1 MSTKSFVFVYNEDK
15 AFNHTKLVHIRSL
28 IIKETQTMISFIVI
42 KKGTYTEMIQ
52 DKNYIDDEC
61 YGYCRCSKAR
71 VQDAEYEI
79 RALMKLGIKRD
90 HIYVDYQS
98 GASDNRENL
107 NKVLSIM
114 KPGISSL
121 FCTDITRLVRNTR
134 FFCELLSYIEEHKLR
149 LVVGSLDVDVRQ
161 EKLDVMVE
169 GMLKINA
176 VCGEMERKLKI
187 FQINLGLDNARAE
200 GVKLGRPTTS
210 YDDIPEIFFRYLPMY
225 NNETINKSEF
235 SRLTGLSYPTIY
247 KYIGIVN
254 KVS

>member
-1 MSTKSFVFVYNEDK
+1 
-15 AFNHTKLVHIRSL
+15 
-28 IIKETQTMISFIVI
+28 MISFILV

-61 YGYCRCSKAR
+61 YGYARCSKKS
-71 VQDAEYEI
+71 QDAEYEI
-79 RALMKLGIKRD
+79 RALMKLGIKREN
-90 HIYVDYQS
+90 IYVDYQS

-121 FCTDITRLVRNTR
+121 FCTDITRLVRNNH

-149 LVVGSLDVDVRQ
+149 LVVGSLDVDVRR

-176 VCGEMERKLKI
+176 VFGEMERKLKV
-187 FQINLGLDNARAE
+187 FQISLGIDNAIAK

-225 NNETINKSEF
+225 NNGTINKSEY
-235 SRLTGLSYPTIY
+235 SRITGLSYPTIY
-247 KYIGIVN
+247 KYLDIVN
-254 KVS
+254 KVA

>member
-1 MSTKSFVFVYNEDK
+1 
-15 AFNHTKLVHIRSL
+15 
-28 IIKETQTMISFIVI
+28 MISFIVI

-61 YGYCRCSKAR
+61 YAYARCSKKS
-71 VQDAEYEI
+71 QDAEYEI
-79 RALMKLGIKRD
+79 RALMKLGIKREN
-90 HIYVDYQS
+90 IYVDYQS

-134 FFCELLSYIEEHKLR
+134 YFCELLSYIEEHKLR
-149 LVVGSLDVDVRQ
+149 LVVGNLDVDVRQ

-176 VCGEMERKLKI
+176 VFGEMERKLKI

-200 GVKLGRPTTS
+200 GVKLGRPQTT
-210 YDDIPEIFFRYLPMY
+210 YDDIPEIFFRYLPKFQASML
-225 NNETINKSEF
+225 NKSEYA
-235 SRLTGLSYPTIY
+235 RITGLSYPSIY
-247 KYIGIVN
+247 KYLRIVS
-254 KVS
+254 KVD

>member
-1 MSTKSFVFVYNEDK
+1 MALF
-15 AFNHTKLVHIRSL
+15 
-28 IIKETQTMISFIVI
+28 IKEMLTMISFILV

-52 DKNYIDDEC
+52 EKNYIDDEC
-61 YGYCRCSKAR
+61 YGYARCSKAR

-79 RALMKLGIKRD
+79 RALMKLGIKREN
-90 HIYVDYQS
+90 IYVDYQS

-107 NKVLSIM
+107 KKVLSLM

-121 FCTDITRLVRNTR
+121 FCTDITRLVRSTR
-134 FFCELLSYIEEHKLR
+134 YFCELLTFIEENKLR

-161 EKLDVMVE
+161 DKLDVMVE

-176 VCGEMERKLKI
+176 VFGEMERKLKI

-200 GVKLGRPTTS
+200 GTKLGRPSTS

-225 NNETINKSEF
+225 NNGTINKSEY
-235 SRLTGLSYPTIY
+235 SRITGLSYPTIY
-247 KYIGIVN
+247 KYLDIVN
-254 KVS
+254 KVA

>member
-1 MSTKSFVFVYNEDK
+1 M
-15 AFNHTKLVHIRSL
+15 LIRSL
-28 IIKETQTMISFIVI
+28 TIKEMSTMISFIQV

-61 YGYCRCSKAR
+61 YGYARCSKKS
-71 VQDAEYEI
+71 QDAEYEI
-79 RALMKLGIKRD
+79 RALMKLGIKRN

-107 NKVLSIM
+107 NKVLSLM
-114 KPGISSL
+114 KPSISSL
-121 FCTDITRLVRNTR
+121 FCTDITRLVRSTR
-134 FFCELLSYIEEHKLR
+134 YFCELLTFVEENKLR

-161 EKLDVMVE
+161 DKLDVMVE

-176 VCGEMERKLKI
+176 VFGEMERKLKI

-200 GVKLGRPTTS
+200 GTKLGRPSTS

-247 KYIGIVN
+247 KYIDIVN
-254 KVS
+254 KMA